1 MRHQRE
7 FQAWMDTPQIEWIA
21 RLPLLAITRQVQ
33 IQKHP
38 VLKIPGLR
46 SMHRVCLRPQAPARR
61 LQRRDRKKI
70 SVIQTTSLRHRPQQ
84 ASRPKRSSSIRSQ
97 GNRSNMHELK
107 VQVRRHQE
115 PTNHQKLPRIM
126 RGISLC
132 DPRNQ
137 RPFLLA
143 SVRFAALDRLLQ
155 LVILPARLHLP
166 RQPNHRHV
174 PASYHARRFSS
185 RALRQFRQPRH
196 IHRSQPLMWTR

>member
-1 MRHQRE
+1 M
-7 FQAWMDTPQIEWIA
+7 
-21 RLPLLAITRQVQ
+21 QVQ
-33 IQKHP
+33 ILKLP
-38 VLKIPGLR
+38 VLKIPAMR
-46 SMHRVCLRPQAPARR
+46 STHRVYMRHQVPARR

-70 SVIQTTSLRHRPQQ
+70 LAIQTTSLRHRPQQ

-115 PTNHQKLPRIM
+115 PANHQKLPQIM

-137 RPFLLA
+137 RQFLLA
-143 SVRFAALDRLLQ
+143 SVRFAALDRLLR
-155 LVILPARLHLP
+155 LAILPARSRLP
-166 RQPNHRHV
+166 MPQDRRHV
-174 PASYHARRFSS
+174 PASCLARRFSS
-185 RALRQFRQPRH
+185 RALRRFRQPRH

>member
-1 MRHQRE
+1 
-7 FQAWMDTPQIEWIA
+7 
-21 RLPLLAITRQVQ
+21 
-33 IQKHP
+33 
-38 VLKIPGLR
+38 
-46 SMHRVCLRPQAPARR
+46 MHRVCLRPQAPARR

-84 ASRPKRSSSIRSQ
+84 ASRPKQSSSIRSQ
-97 GNRSNMHELK
+97 GNRSSMHEWK

-115 PTNHQKLPRIM
+115 PTNHQKLPQIM
-126 RGISLC
+126 RGISLY
-132 DPRNQ
+132 DQRNQ
-137 RPFLLA
+137 RQFLLE

-166 RQPNHRHV
+166 TQPNHRRV
-174 PASYHARRFSS
+174 PASCRARRFSS